1 MKIYINNFNI
11 DLLPNIMNNI
21 KEQYIDSET
30 YIQIYAIDG
39 IYQVNNNIIKKL
51 NVTDNDIKMYKNYF
65 ENFTLIGDPS
75 YYTTEEVNKIPLDH
89 ISTKVKRCFFQIN
102 KKSDIKLVIEGTV
115 IEETLFA
122 KKTATNSNTDY
133 NINPTDIYFEITDN
147 IDINDAL
154 IKKEIIVFLS
164 LLN

>member
-1 MKIYINNFNI
+1 MKIFINNFNI
-11 DLLPNIMNNI
+11 DLLSNIMNNI

-30 YIQIYAIDG
+30 YIQIYATDG

-51 NVTDNDIKMYKNYF
+51 NVTDKDIKMYKNYF
-65 ENFTLIGDPS
+65 VNFTLIGDPS
-75 YYTTEEVNKIPLDH
+75 YYTTEEVNKISLEH

-102 KKSDIKLVIEGTV
+102 KKSDIKLVIEGPV
-115 IEETLFA
+115 IEEGSLI
-122 KKTATNSNTDY
+122 KKPVANSNKDF
-133 NINPTDIYFEITDN
+133 NITPTDIYFEITDN

>member
-11 DLLPNIMNNI
+11 DLLSTIMNNI

-30 YIQIYAIDG
+30 FIQIYAIDG
-39 IYQVNNNIIKKL
+39 IYTITNNVIQKCNS
-51 NVTDNDIKMYKNYF
+51 VDSDIKIHKNYF

-89 ISTKVKRCFFQIN
+89 ISTKVKRCFYQIN
-102 KKSDIKLVIEGTV
+102 KKSDIKLVIEGPV
-115 IEETLFA
+115 IEESLLI
-122 KKTATNSNTDY
+122 KKPVANSNKDF
-133 NINPTDIYFEITDN
+133 NITPNDIYFELSDI

-154 IKKEIIVFLS
+154 IKKELIVFLS
-164 LLN
+164 MLN